1 MLGAGAGEP
10 PEWMTETLK
19 MERKNDSIAQGIGI
33 ISAASAISSGAIAEL
48 GSQINPIENT
58 SPLEEEIISS
68 PEINN
73 ESRPLDL
80 ETENLDIDLDS
91 FFGDGFGE
99 SKKQPSH
106 DEPSISGFGFGESDD

>member
-1 MLGAGAGEP
+1 
-10 PEWMTETLK
+10 MTETLK
-19 MERKNDSIAQGIGI
+19 MERKNDPIAQGIGI

-106 DEPSISGFGFGESDD
+106 DEPSISGFGFGESND